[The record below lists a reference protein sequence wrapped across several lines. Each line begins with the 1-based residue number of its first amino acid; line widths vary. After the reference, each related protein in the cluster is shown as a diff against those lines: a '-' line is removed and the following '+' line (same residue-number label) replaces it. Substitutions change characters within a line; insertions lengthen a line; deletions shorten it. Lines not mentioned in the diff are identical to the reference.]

1 MSIFLY
7 IPVEIFLFILYLC
20 YILCNY
26 LKKFGHIWESS
37 SYIYLQFQ
45 LFFFFKYLDFR
56 GWKLNHFVF
65 QVRVEIFVL
74 NLSSVYT
81 WRSQVSL
88 LWPSR
93 VWTLTPCET
102 FAVWTCRRGD
112 VLGYCSREH
121 WKQLTSLLGGD
132 ENLYFPLGLL
142 WPYWHGE
149 VGGLSFSVDIHH

>member
-7 IPVEIFLFILYLC
+7 IPVEIFLPFILYLC
-20 YILCNY
+20 YILCNCF
-26 LKKFGHIWESS
+26 KKSGHIWESR

-45 LFFFFKYLDFR
+45 LLFFKYLYFR
-56 GWKLNHFVF
+56 GWKLSHLIF
-65 QVRVEIFVL
+65 QVGVEIFVL

-93 VWTLTPCET
+93 VWTLAPCET
-102 FAVWTCRRGD
+102 FAVWTCRRGG

-132 ENLYFPLGLL
+132 ENLYFPIGLL
-142 WPYWHGE
+142 WPHWHGK
-149 VGGLSFSVDIHH
+149 VGCLSLPVGSR